1 VAALTLVLGGVR
13 SGKSRQAEQIAL
25 AHPPVTYLATA
36 RAGDAEMAARIAEHQ
51 RRRAAFVPAWSTVEE
66 AWDIAAVV
74 AAQRTGEP
82 GGVSPRS
89 SGCLL
94 LEDLGLWLTN
104 LLLGLPGRQPCDDAE
119 VRAEVARLL
128 AALESVPG
136 RVIVVSPEAGSG
148 VVPVNAL
155 ARRFTD
161 LLGEANQRLAAA
173 ASEVFLCV
181 AGIPVAIKHPG
192 GGTGAAPR

>member
-13 SGKSRQAEQIAL
+13 SGKSRCAEQIAL
-25 AHPPVTYLATA
+25 AQPPVVYLATA
-36 RAGDAEMAARIAEHQ
+36 QAGDAEMAARIAEHQ
-51 RRRAAFVPAWSTVEE
+51 RRRAAFVPPLRTVEE
-66 AWDIAAVV
+66 PWDIARVV
-74 AAQRTGEP
+74 AAQSGD
-82 GGVSPRS
+82 
-89 SGCLL
+89 GCLL
-94 LEDLGLWLTN
+94 VEDLGLWLTN
-104 LLLGLPGRQPCDDAE
+104 LLVGLPGRPACDDGA
-119 VRAEVARLL
+119 VRVEVARLL
-128 AALESVPG
+128 AAVESTPG

-173 ASEVFLCV
+173 AGVVFLCV

-192 GGTGAAPR
+192 GGTGAV